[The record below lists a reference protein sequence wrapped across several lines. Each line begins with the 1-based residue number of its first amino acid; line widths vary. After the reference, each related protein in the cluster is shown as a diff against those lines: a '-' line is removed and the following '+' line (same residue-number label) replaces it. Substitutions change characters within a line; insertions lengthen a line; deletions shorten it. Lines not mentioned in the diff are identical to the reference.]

1 MQVCLI
7 NSIGKIDLIFIGKI
21 MKIIKL
27 NEAQLRHLIREMRG
41 DLQVGDIVTVGP
53 EYQHPVRVRV
63 QEFIGDMR
71 TVTTDAEPGEA
82 FLGTAVSDADVP
94 WSGGGDFEP
103 GESYYFY
110 VSEIEPDSWES
121 GFFAED

>member
-1 MQVCLI
+1 
-7 NSIGKIDLIFIGKI
+7 
-21 MKIIKL
+21 MKTIRL
-27 NEAQLRHLIREMRG
+27 NESQLRKLIREMRG
-41 DLQVGDIVTVGP
+41 DLQVGDIVTVVP